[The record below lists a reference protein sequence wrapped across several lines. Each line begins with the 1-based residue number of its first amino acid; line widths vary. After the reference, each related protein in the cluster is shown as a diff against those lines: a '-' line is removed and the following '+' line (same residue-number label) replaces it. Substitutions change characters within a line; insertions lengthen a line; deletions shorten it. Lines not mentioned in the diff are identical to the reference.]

1 MSKKFLYLVQG
12 RKVNVLKYHS
22 LQNEESD
29 LVVATFDEEVSMD
42 EMALFK
48 SFFIPKTT
56 WAEGRNIQYEFAK
69 SISNSYEYYIF
80 LDDDVVF
87 ESGSFPEFQELLLK
101 YKPAVGFP
109 LMDVAYNRGL
119 YDKRAEVQHI
129 QVIDQQFQAYSASA
143 FSNSITMPLVTDF
156 DSESWWYACEI
167 NSYLLFMENVGHLAQ
182 FNQMRVANV
191 GHVWNAEAAQAY
203 ESDSIYRGGVTE
215 NGLEKVRAYIR
226 AKHKN
231 IQAFKYSL
239 FHLKGKPKISKQ
251 QLAAN
256 NFETLV
262 KYLFSFQLKKAWK
275 ALNLQLRARS
285 HRYPSHLIVRKTAFK
300 AKKL

>member
-1 MSKKFLYLVQG
+1 MSKQFLYLVQG
-12 RKVNVLKYHS
+12 RKANVLKYHA
-22 LQNEESD
+22 LQATESD
-29 LVVATFDEEVSMD
+29 LVVATFDEEVSSV
-42 EMALFK
+42 EMQVLK

-69 SISNSYEYYIF
+69 SLSNKYDYYIF

-87 ESGSFPEFQELLLK
+87 ESGSFVEFQKLLIK

-109 LMDVAYNRGL
+109 LMDVAFKRGL
-119 YDKRAEVQHI
+119 YDVDTEVQHI
-129 QVIDQQFQAYSASA
+129 QVIDQQFQAYGSRA
-143 FSNSITMPLVTDF
+143 FNNSITMPLVTDF

-167 NSYLLFMENVGHLAQ
+167 NSYLLFLENVGHLAQ

-191 GHVWNAEAAQAY
+191 GHVWNAEAAETY

-226 AKHKN
+226 AKHKD
-231 IQAFKYSL
+231 IQAYKYSL
-239 FHLKGKPKISKQ
+239 FHLQGKPKISNQ

-256 NFETLV
+256 NFGIIV

-275 ALNLQLRARS
+275 ALSLQLRARS
-285 HRYPSHLIVRKTAFK
+285 YRYPSHLIVRKTAFK
-300 AKKL
+300 IRKL

>member
-12 RKVNVLKYHS
+12 KKVNVLKYHA
-22 LQNEESD
+22 LQSTESD
-29 LVVATFDEEVSMD
+29 LVVATFDEEVSKD
-42 EMALFK
+42 EMPLFK

-56 WAEGRNIQYEFAK
+56 WAEGRNIQYAFAK
-69 SISNSYEYYIF
+69 SLPRTYEYYIF

-87 ESGSFPEFQELLLK
+87 ESGSFSEFQDLLLK

-119 YDKRAEVQHI
+119 YDKHTEVQHI
-129 QVIDQQFQAYSASA
+129 QVIDQQFQAYSAAA
-143 FSNSITMPLVTDF
+143 FGNSITMPLVTDF

-167 NSYLLFMENVGHLAQ
+167 NSYLLFLENVGNLAQ

-191 GHVWNAEAAQAY
+191 GHVWNADAAETY

-215 NGLEKVRAYIR
+215 NGLEKVRVYIR

-251 QLAAN
+251 LLAAN
-256 NFETLV
+256 NFGTLV
-262 KYLFSFQLKKAWK
+262 RYLFSLQLKKAWK